1 MKKAVVFLLC
11 ALGGAFVGYL
21 MFRFLGCPTGA
32 CPLRSSAVN
41 SVLYGAASGCFIGY
55 VSVKE

>member
-1 MKKAVVFLLC
+1 MKKAVVFLAC

-41 SVLYGAASGCFIGY
+41 SVLYGIVCGCVIGY
-55 VSVKE
+55 VLVKE